1 MSTFAGAAFGLTMS
15 LVPLLI
21 GVTLLGMGI
30 ADLLLLIPSV
40 VLSALTF
47 AAFGILFSARAQEMS
62 SAMVPMNLIRLP
74 MLFVSGVFA
83 PGRYAGR
90 FAVRLLPDASHLL
103 GRRCAT
109 GNTGTSAILDTAG
122 RCGSVDRVP
131 SPVPGRSDKG
141 SAEGYTLDMC
151 VGDMR

>member
-1 MSTFAGAAFGLTMS
+1 VSTFASAAFGLTML

-62 SAMVPMNLIRLP
+62 SAMVPTNLIRLP
-74 MLFVSGVFA
+74 MLFVSGVFVPLGA
-83 PGRYAGR
+83 MPGVLRSVSYLMPLTYS
-90 FAVRLLPDASHLL
+90 VDAMRQTMLGPVQPLTLL
-103 GRRCAT
+103 GDLVALIVFLVLFLGVATKALRR
-109 GNTGTSAILDTAG
+109 DT
-122 RCGSVDRVP
+122 R
-131 SPVPGRSDKG
+131 
-141 SAEGYTLDMC
+141 
-151 VGDMR
+151 